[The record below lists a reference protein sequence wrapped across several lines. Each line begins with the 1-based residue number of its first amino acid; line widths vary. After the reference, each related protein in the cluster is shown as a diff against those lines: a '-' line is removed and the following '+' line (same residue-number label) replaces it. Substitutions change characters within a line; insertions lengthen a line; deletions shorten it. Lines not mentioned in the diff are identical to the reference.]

1 VSRHGSDDVSLER
14 RRAIVNAALTLLD
27 ESGFERLSLRRLAS
41 HLEMHAPGLYWY
53 IESKQELI
61 DLMAKAILDEGFAT
75 VPPLVDGQTW
85 QDWLVELACTTRRSL
100 HAHRDGARVVA
111 SSYILRT
118 GSLSPV
124 IERAL
129 ELLESAGFERL
140 VALGGTLTL
149 LRFATGIALDEQA
162 SPLQPSPTATV
173 DEQLAA
179 APPPA
184 IDPAQF
190 PRMADAMLRVFE
202 GKLRNRERVFRW
214 GAQLIVRGLAE
225 SINH

>member
-1 VSRHGSDDVSLER
+1 VTRHGSDDTLER
-14 RRAIVNAALTLLD
+14 RRAIVGAALALLD
-27 ESGFERLSLRRLAS
+27 ESGFDRLSLRRVAS

-85 QDWLVELACTTRRSL
+85 KDWLIDLACTTRQTL
-100 HAHRDGARVVA
+100 LAHRDGARVVA
-111 SSYILRT
+111 SSYVLHT

-124 IERAL
+124 IEHAL

-149 LRFATGIALDEQA
+149 LRYATGIALDEQA
-162 SPLQPSPTATV
+162 SPLQPRASSV

-179 APPPA
+179 TPA
-184 IDPAQF
+184 LPIDPAQF
-190 PRMADAMLRVFE
+190 PRMADAMRRVHE

-225 SINH
+225 SLHH

>member
-1 VSRHGSDDVSLER
+1 MTRQGSEELSVER
-14 RRAIVNAALTLLD
+14 RRAIVVAALALLD
-27 ESGFERLSLRRLAS
+27 ESGFDRLSLRRLAA

-53 IESKQELI
+53 IDSKQELI

-75 VPPLVDGQTW
+75 VPPLADGQTW
-85 QDWLVELACTTRRSL
+85 EDWLVELACTTRRTL
-100 HAHRDGARVVA
+100 LNHRDGARIVA
-111 SSYILRT
+111 GSYILRT
-118 GSLSPV
+118 GTLSPL

-149 LRFATGIALDEQA
+149 LRYATGIALDEQA
-162 SPLQPSPTATV
+162 SPLQPSATATV
-173 DEQLAA
+173 DEQLVA
-179 APPPA
+179 APPPP
-184 IDPAQF
+184 IDSTQF
-190 PRMADAMLRVFE
+190 PRMADAMYRVFE

-225 SINH
+225 TIRQ